1 VIFFARPEVL
11 SGLFTLANYDRSDP
25 NGVICPMGAEC
36 SSIILYPVLEG
47 QKQEDEPKVVLG
59 IFDPTARP
67 CLPLDVLSMAFP
79 MKRFEKAVGY
89 MEESLLSTKAWSR
102 VQKKIEQS
110 AALYRKG

>member
-79 MKRFEKAVGY
+79 MKRFEKA
-89 MEESLLSTKAWSR
+89 WSR